1 MKTFNVTEQNRTE
14 AIKAIANDIRQLENL
29 YELVDDEIDEI
40 CDPVEIGV
48 CKFNPSRVLKE
59 LDPIAY
65 EMWVDDFI
73 EQKAEDLY
81 YDLVYGDV
89 KEVNIFDYNFVAEK
103 VSD

>member
-14 AIKAIANDIRQLENL
+14 AIEAIANDIRQLENL
-29 YELVDDEIDEI
+29 YELVDDEIDEVY
-40 CDPVEIGV
+40 DPIEIGV

-59 LDPIAY
+59 LDSIAY

-73 EQKAEDLY
+73 EQRSVDTY

-89 KEVNIFDYNFVAEK
+89 KEVNIFDYNFIAEK

>member
-14 AIKAIANDIRQLENL
+14 ALEAIANDIRQLVN
-29 YELVDDEIDEI
+29 DEIDKI

-65 EMWVDDFI
+65 EMWVDDYV

-81 YDLVYGDV
+81 YELAYGYTT
-89 KEVNIFDYNFVAEK
+89 EIEIFDYVFKSEK

>member
-14 AIKAIANDIRQLENL
+14 AIEAIANDIRQLENL

-73 EQKAEDLY
+73 EQRAEDFY
-81 YDLVYGDV
+81 YDLAYGYTT
-89 KEVNIFDYNFVAEK
+89 EIEIFDYVFKGEK